1 MKEAR
6 EGHMDG
12 VKQLASEI
20 ESLDKAIAVLDKQ
33 ASSAQS
39 NLVDFLK
46 SNNIPFQMR

>member
-6 EGHMDG
+6 EGHIDG
-12 VKQLASEI
+12 VKQLADELSQ
-20 ESLDKAIAVLDKQ
+20 LDKAITAVDKQ
-33 ASSAQS
+33 AQETQS

>member
-6 EGHMDG
+6 EGHLDG
-12 VKQLASEI
+12 VKQLSAEL
-20 ESLDKAIAVLDKQ
+20 ESIDKALGALEKQ

-46 SNNIPFQMR
+46 SNNIPYQLR